1 MKVFDDKFKTN
12 KSQYILQ
19 SMLATSTIIVV
30 LIILDIITDAIII
43 ASFGASSFIAFLM
56 PHLRVSK
63 GRFMIGGYLVGI
75 LSGSFCNLISSLHL
89 LNNIPFL
96 NNYLDIILG
105 ALSVGIAMF
114 VMTITNTEHP
124 PAAGLALGITFDFSF
139 TIVLVSFLGIILI
152 WGAKTLLKKFLI
164 DLV

>member
-75 LSGSFCNLISSLHL
+75 R
-89 LNNIPFL
+89 NN
-96 NNYLDIILG
+96 
-105 ALSVGIAMF
+105 F
-114 VMTITNTEHP
+114 V
-124 PAAGLALGITFDFSF
+124 
-139 TIVLVSFLGIILI
+139 
-152 WGAKTLLKKFLI
+152 
-164 DLV
+164 